1 MIATIRR
8 IATALLLVA
17 MVQNA
22 SAADFTIRNL
32 DAGSTAGLSD
42 TRRVAPIDGNTG
54 TTLGEQRRIALR
66 YAVRI
71 VTSRLVSPV
80 PIRIDARVD
89 SDNPEL
95 SCRRNAATL
104 GLGGA
109 TNYTANFPGAP
120 QRDVLYPLALA
131 NALAGQRLAQGA
143 DARLF
148 MNGKLDAGASDCLR
162 GATWYYGLNGT
173 PGNNQI
179 DFVHTAV
186 HELIHGMGF
195 QAIVSLTD
203 TGDRRQGAYP
213 VFRPGQRFP
222 SVFDLYPQDLSM
234 TGQPRFPQ
242 LTVARRANAL
252 NHAPFVVWSSAITN
266 AATTNFLTAG
276 RQAGRIRLFAPEVVL
291 PASSISH
298 WSALVE
304 PDQIME
310 PFESVETSVLNGL
323 GLASC
328 ALRDIGW
335 QLADG
340 VHCPDTQTATI
351 VGTARGQYV
360 RAFAEPATPAPRA
373 AERPATES
381 DDDDDGGSGG
391 GCTMAPGQAFDPVWL
406 VLCVLAAGVLMVRR
420 NGQGR
425 V

>member
-1 MIATIRR
+1 MIATMQRVL
-8 IATALLLVA
+8 AVLLL
-17 MVQNA
+17 MGLIPGA
-22 SAADFTIRNL
+22 SAADFVIRNL
-32 DAGSTAGLSD
+32 DAGSGTGLSN
-42 TRRVAPIDGNTG
+42 TRRVAPVDGNPG
-54 TTLGEQRRIALR
+54 TTLGAQRRIALR

-89 SDNPEL
+89 SDHPDL
-95 SCRRNAATL
+95 VCTRNSATL

-120 QRDVLYPLALA
+120 RHDVVYPLALA

-143 DARLF
+143 DVRLF
-148 MNGKLDAGASDCLR
+148 MNGRLDVAGNDCLR
-162 GATWYYGLNGT
+162 GATWYYGLRGA

-179 DFVHTAV
+179 DFVGSVV

-195 QAIVSLTD
+195 QAIIALTD
-203 TGDRRQGAYP
+203 AGDLQQGAYP
-213 VFRPGQRFP
+213 VFRNGRRFP
-222 SVFDLYPQDLSM
+222 SVFGRYAQDLAL
-234 TGQPRFPQ
+234 TGQPRFPE
-242 LTVARRANAL
+242 LRVERRADAL
-252 NHAPFVVWSSAITN
+252 DDAPFVVWSSAMTN

-298 WSALVE
+298 WSAAVE

-340 VHCPDTQTATI
+340 VRCPDIRTAPI

-360 RAFAEPATPAPRA
+360 RAFA
-373 AERPATES
+373 RPAVSQPQAGDSSATDR
-381 DDDDDGGSGG
+381 DDDDAGGSGG
-391 GCTMAPGQAFDPVWL
+391 GCTMMPGQPFDPVWL
-406 VLCVLAAGVLMVRR
+406 VLCVLAAGVLVVRR
-420 NGQGR
+420 NRPGL

>member
-1 MIATIRR
+1 MIAIMRR
-8 IATALLLVA
+8 VVAVLLLA
-17 MVQNA
+17 GLASGA

-32 DAGSTAGLSD
+32 DAGSGAGLSD
-42 TRRVAPIDGNTG
+42 THRVAPVDGNTG
-54 TTLGEQRRIALR
+54 TTLGAQRRIALR

-89 SDNPEL
+89 SDHPDL
-95 SCRRNAATL
+95 VCTRNSATL
-104 GLGGA
+104 GIGGA

-120 QRDVLYPLALA
+120 RRDVVYPLALA
-131 NALAGQRLAQGA
+131 NAFAGRRLAQGA

-148 MNGKLDAGASDCLR
+148 MNGKLDVAANDCLR
-162 GATWYYGLNGT
+162 GATWYYGLRGA

-179 DFVHTAV
+179 DFVGSVV

-195 QAIVSLTD
+195 QAIVALTD
-203 TGDRRQGAYP
+203 TGDIRQGAYP
-213 VFRPGQRFP
+213 VFHYGQRFP
-222 SVFDLYPQDLSM
+222 SVFGLYAQDLSL
-234 TGQPRFPQ
+234 TGQPRFPE
-242 LTVARRANAL
+242 LPVARRANAL
-252 NHAPFVVWSSAITN
+252 NDAPFVVWSSAMTN

-298 WSALVE
+298 WSAAVE

-360 RAFAEPATPAPRA
+360 RAFAEPATPEPRA
-373 AERPATES
+373 AERPVTES
-381 DDDDDGGSGG
+381 GDDDDGGSGG